1 MNVLIFDISAD
12 FGHFRKIFSTSSPL
26 TYSIVTPTSFYGI
39 IGAIVGLEKEENKYL
54 QYINHET
61 TKVAI
66 QLINSVK
73 KIRLGLNHINTKGN
87 IWIPKQ
93 RRKGGARTQIRT
105 EFLRFPR
112 FRCYVHLHNEE
123 LFQQL
128 IDYVKEHKN
137 VYTVSMGL
145 SECLANIEF
154 VSLET
159 YENRTEKEAVEIVTA
174 IPESVLQTLKIEAG
188 KEYLKERLPIEM
200 NSERIVSRYD
210 EVLFEA
216 NGQPLTASVS
226 SYWTN
231 KQGKNIVFLN

>member
-1 MNVLIFDISAD
+1 MNVLTFDISAD
-12 FGHFRKIFSTSSPL
+12 FGHFRKIYSTSSPL
-26 TYSIVTPTSFYGI
+26 TYSIIPPTSFYGI
-39 IGAIVGLEKEENKYL
+39 IGAIIGLEKEENKYL

-87 IWIPKQ
+87 VWIPKQ
-93 RRKGGARTQIRT
+93 RREGARTQIRT

-112 FRCYVHLHNEE
+112 FRCYVHLRNEE

-128 IDYVKEHKN
+128 VYYVKEHKN

-145 SECLANIEF
+145 SECIANIEF

-159 YENRTEKEAVEIVTA
+159 FKNRTDKEAVEIVTA
-174 IPESVLQTLKIEAG
+174 IPERLLQTLKIEAG

-200 NSERIVSRYD
+200 NSERIVSSYD

-216 NGQPLTASVS
+216 NGQPLIASVS

-231 KQGKNIVFLN
+231 EQGKNIVFLN

>member
-1 MNVLIFDISAD
+1 MNVLTFDISAD
-12 FGHFRKIFSTSSPL
+12 FGHFRKVYSTSSPL
-26 TYSIVTPTSFYGI
+26 TYSIIPPTSFYGI
-39 IGAIVGLEKEENKYL
+39 IGAIIGLEKEENKYL

-61 TKVAI
+61 TKIAI

-87 IWIPKQ
+87 VWIPKQ
-93 RRKGGARTQIRT
+93 RREGARTQIRT

-123 LFQQL
+123 LFQRL
-128 IDYVKEHKN
+128 VHYVKEHKN

-145 SECLANIEF
+145 SECIANIEF

-159 YENRTEKEAVEIVTA
+159 FENRTDKEVVEIVTA
-174 IPESVLQTLKIEAG
+174 IPESLLQTLKIEAG

-200 NSERIVSRYD
+200 NSERIVSSYD

-216 NGQPLTASVS
+216 NGQPLIASVS

-231 KQGKNIVFLN
+231 EQGKNIVFFN